1 MRQALS
7 LTAIGCLL
15 TGLAGC
21 ARFAPPEKTHQAV
34 ERHALL
40 VLYQKGQGGCV
51 ARTVERFNAY
61 VGDKVV
67 WQIVNECDG
76 EARLVEIKFT
86 GTNSPVTWDQASS
99 ITVNAGAEKALS
111 GVVKQGAVGSHNY
124 VPMINGIPG
133 PDPRLDVDP
142 Y

>member
-7 LTAIGCLL
+7 LTAVGCLL

-21 ARFAPPEKTHQAV
+21 AGFGPQERTHRAV

-76 EARLVEIKFT
+76 ARLVEIKFT
-86 GTNSPVTWDQASS
+86 GPNSPVTWDQASS

-111 GVVKQGAVGSHNY
+111 GVVKQSSVGSHNY
-124 VPMINGIPG
+124 VPMINGTPG
-133 PDPRLDVDP
+133 ADPRLDVDP